1 MRTDGIERRHD
12 ICYIISIMKMDIRKH
27 VKPVRLKQLPAEMR
41 VELKNA
47 RLSRDWSQRDLG
59 RHLGLPQMH
68 ISGIE
73 SGKIV
78 PRFDTLLDYVRGLD
92 YDLLL
97 VPRNL
102 VPAVLGLVREHEA
115 SNKPDGGEERSL
127 YAVNEDEPETKEQ
140 RSDEI

>member
-1 MRTDGIERRHD
+1 M
-12 ICYIISIMKMDIRKH
+12 SIMKKDIRKH
-27 VKPVRLKQLPAEMR
+27 VKPVRLEQLPTEMR
-41 VELKNA
+41 EELKKA
-47 RLSRDWSQRDLG
+47 RLGRGWSQRDLG

-78 PRFDTLLDYVRGLD
+78 PRFDTLLDYVRGLG

-97 VPRNL
+97 IPRTL
-102 VPAVLGLVREHEA
+102 VPAVLALVREHKV
-115 SNKPDGGEERSL
+115 SNQTEGGEERSL
-127 YAVNEDEPETKEQ
+127 YAVNNEDEPETNER

>member
-1 MRTDGIERRHD
+1 MLGCVVTG
-12 ICYIISIMKMDIRKH
+12 
-27 VKPVRLKQLPAEMR
+27 
-41 VELKNA
+41 A
-47 RLSRDWSQRDLG
+47 RETSG
-59 RHLGLPQMH
+59 AYLGLPQMH

-127 YAVNEDEPETKEQ
+127 DAVNEDEPETKEQ